1 MAYEKQHLGML
12 IEVLPDDAFRRIV
25 EALKVHDG
33 VMWRAARH
41 LGISIQ
47 TYRRYTRKLIAKGFP
62 IGDHVQRYRFD
73 AEMRKAAENNQ
84 RARERMSSKVGS
96 R

>member
-1 MAYEKQHLGML
+1 MAHKKQHLGML
-12 IEVLPDDAFRRIV
+12 VEVLPDDAFRRIV

-41 LGISIQ
+41 LGISYE
-47 TYRRYTRKLIAKGFP
+47 TLFRYRKKLIAKGFP
-62 IGDHVQRYRFD
+62 VDEQVHRYKFD
-73 AEMRKAAENNQ
+73 AEMRKAAESNQ
-84 RARERMSSKVGS
+84 RAREQKASKVGS